1 MDEANKSSTSK
12 PETKTITGTIKPEDD
27 AKENIED
34 AYNFSFEITLQD
46 GTIIGFNND
55 TTDAGD
61 DNASYWKKATQGDS
75 SKNIEG
81 MFTKLL
87 NKKVSEIDSVDAVSK
102 ATVSSNAI
110 KNAIKDALSK

>member
-1 MDEANKSSTSK
+1 M
-12 PETKTITGTIKPEDD
+12 
-27 AKENIED
+27 
-34 AYNFSFEITLQD
+34 ITLQD

-61 DNASYWKKATQGDS
+61 GNASYWKKATQGDS

-87 NKKVSEIDSVDAVSK
+87 NKKASEIDGVDAVSK

-110 KNAIKDALSK
+110 KKAIKNALTND